1 MTDVIDA
8 VLIPYARFVERRE
21 RRFRIAREFARID
34 LQATIDGEALPAA
47 AEDDDDDDTMAVQ
60 AVSPRRSINSP
71 MQSRREGQ
79 TLRSSGV
86 MRSTLY
92 ERRAT
97 CKLALVRLPD
107 KFIEGDKLQLLQTER
122 WFDNREAAI
131 AALPEL
137 LGREDESRC

>member
-60 AVSPRRSINSP
+60 AVSPINSP

-92 ERRAT
+92 ERPAT
-97 CKLALVRLPD
+97 CTLALVRLPD
-107 KFIEGDKLQLLQTER
+107 KFIKGDKLQLLQTER